1 MVASKTPGHH
11 SLSDTYLVHST
22 NVPSQ
27 TGQISRVEMGGE
39 GREEEER
46 EEREEKEREEK
57 EREEKERKERK
68 EEEKEEE
75 EKREREIERSES
87 TGQHSAQL

>member
-27 TGQISRVEMGGE
+27 TGQISRVEMGGG
-39 GREEEER
+39 GREKEER
-46 EEREEKEREEK
+46 EEREEKEREE
-57 EREEKERKERK
+57 KERK

-87 TGQHSAQL
+87 TGKHSAQL